1 VRFFCIGVVF
11 FKLQDIPNFF
21 QEHPTLPPSMSSD
34 QLPSAYVLRHCL
46 TALGL
51 GVYGNR
57 EDMWRGLKSGAVSP
71 PMSAHASARAI
82 KLLRPRTPRTNGIAR
97 QLTLMLFGKIM
108 RKCFYGI
115 LFCKYAK
122 DGIRRAFTMHAML
135 KRLPIQEL
143 RAKIYEEA
151 KVMHVKQSKEDMFMA
166 LWAAMPCIKLPI
178 LLTKSVADKS
188 GLRFVHACT
197 PDGFYF
203 YKRKWFVESFVRS

>member
-1 VRFFCIGVVF
+1 
-11 FKLQDIPNFF
+11 
-21 QEHPTLPPSMSSD
+21 MSSD
-34 QLPSAYVLRHCL
+34 QLPSAAVLRTSL
-46 TALGL
+46 TALNL
-51 GVYGNR
+51 PVYGNR
-57 EDMWRGLKSGAVSP
+57 EDMWRDLKSGAVSP

-82 KLLRPRTPRTNGIAR
+82 KLLRGPRKTNGIAR

-122 DGIRRAFTMHAML
+122 DGIRRALTMHAML

-166 LWAAMPCIKLPI
+166 LWAAG
-178 LLTKSVADKS
+178 
-188 GLRFVHACT
+188 GLRGKV
-197 PDGFYF
+197 
-203 YKRKWFVESFVRS
+203 